1 MSLTQQKTDHS
12 QKVKNFSELMSE
24 YGHLNSLDLLDAMI
38 NGEFQD
44 NIALV
49 SSFGAESIVL
59 LDMVAEVNPATPVI
73 FLNTQKLFGET
84 VSYRDRIAEKL
95 GLTNIITVKPSPED
109 VANEDKN
116 GLLWTRDTDACCDL
130 RKTRPLAKAMNEYG
144 AWITGRKRFQTTERS
159 AIPLIEQDGSKFKIN
174 PLAHWNQD
182 ELDQIMENKG
192 LPKHP
197 LVAEGYPSI
206 GCMPCT
212 KRVEAGQDR
221 RMGRWSGQDKAE
233 CGIHIGENI

>member
-1 MSLTQQKTDHS
+1 MPLSQHKTDITPRA
-12 QKVKNFSELMSE
+12 KNFTELMAE
-24 YGHLNSLDLLDAMI
+24 YGHLNSLALLDAMI
-38 NGEFQD
+38 NREFKG

-49 SSFGAESIVL
+49 SSFGAESVVL
-59 LDMVAEVNPATPVI
+59 LDMVAQVNAATPVI

-84 VSYRDRIAEKL
+84 LKYRDTIAKKL
-95 GLTNIITVKPSPED
+95 GLTNIITVKPKPDD
-109 VANEDKN
+109 VNNEDKN

-130 RKTRPLAKAMNEYG
+130 RKVRPLARAMNEYG

-159 AIPLIEQDGSKFKIN
+159 MIPLIEQDGSKFKIN
-174 PLAHWNQD
+174 PLAHWDQD

-221 RMGRWSGQDKAE
+221 RMGRWAGQGKTE

>member
-1 MSLTQQKTDHS
+1 
-12 QKVKNFSELMSE
+12 
-24 YGHLNSLDLLDAMI
+24 MI
-38 NGEFQD
+38 NREFKG

-49 SSFGAESIVL
+49 SSFGAESVVL
-59 LDMVAEVNPATPVI
+59 LDMVAQVNAATPVI

-84 VSYRDRIAEKL
+84 LKYRDTIAKKL
-95 GLTNIITVKPSPED
+95 GLTNIITVKPKPDD
-109 VANEDKN
+109 VNNEDKN

-130 RKTRPLAKAMNEYG
+130 RKVRPLARAMNEYG

-159 AIPLIEQDGSKFKIN
+159 MIPLIEQDGSKFKIN
-174 PLAHWNQD
+174 PLAHWDQD

-221 RMGRWSGQDKAE
+221 RMGRWAGQGKTE

>member
-1 MSLTQQKTDHS
+1 MSAIQKKIDDSLSNITYES
-12 QKVKNFSELMSE
+12 LME
-24 YGHLNSLDLLDAMI
+24 NYGNLNSLELLDAMI
-38 NGEFQD
+38 NVVFKG

-59 LDMVAEVNPATPVI
+59 LDMVAQVNPATPVI

-84 VSYRDRIAEKL
+84 VKYRDTIAEKL
-95 GLTNIITVKPSPED
+95 GLTNIITVRPNPDD

-130 RKTRPLAKAMNEYG
+130 RKVRPLARAMNDYG
-144 AWITGRKRFQTTERS
+144 AWITGRKRFQTSERGN
-159 AIPLIEQDGSKFKIN
+159 IPLIEQDGSKIKIN

-182 ELDQIMENKG
+182 DLDKIIAAKG

-197 LVAEGYPSI
+197 LIAQGYPSI

-212 KRVEAGQDR
+212 ARVEAGQDR
-221 RMGRWSGQDKAE
+221 RMGRWSGQDKSE

>member
-1 MSLTQQKTDHS
+1 MSLAQQKADS
-12 QKVKNFSELMSE
+12 PQNVKDFSALMSE
-24 YGHLNSLDLLDAMI
+24 YGHLNSLELLDAMI

-84 VSYRDRIAEKL
+84 VSYRDKIAEKL
-95 GLTNIITVKPSPED
+95 GLTNIVTVKPSPED

-159 AIPLIEQDGSKFKIN
+159 GIPLIEQDGSKIKIN

-182 ELDQIMENKG
+182 ELDQIMENKD

-197 LVAEGYPSI
+197 LIAQGYPSI

-221 RMGRWSGQDKAE
+221 RMGRWSDQDKTE